1 METKRSFDRQKKILY
16 EKESRFAIVSLYS
29 LTTITLIDGSFHK
42 IIDQSL
48 LKDIFASII
57 KYL

>member
-1 METKRSFDRQKKILY
+1 METKHSFERQKKILY
-16 EKESRFAIVSLYS
+16 EKENKFAIVSLYS
-29 LTTITLIDGSFHK
+29 LTTITLIDGSFHN

-57 KYL
+57 KHL